1 MNYSLIIPVYN
12 EERTLP
18 QLINILNNLNNE
30 NLEVIIIDDGSND
43 NTKEILLKNNQF
55 IIKRNEINL
64 GKGASIIK
72 GVSLASNENIIL
84 MDGDLE
90 IDINDVQNLI
100 FKYENNK
107 SDVLTGVRWNKKNN
121 YKKYNVNMIG
131 NYIINFFFNLLFKSK
146 FKDVLCCVKIMSM
159 KHFRSLN
166 IQSQRF
172 SLEIEIM
179 SKLVLNGLTIEEIPV
194 RYNRRTTQEGK
205 KLKLSD
211 GWHIVGTMLKIRF
224 VK

>member
-43 NTKEILLKNNQF
+43 NTKDILFKNNQF
-55 IIKRNEINL
+55 IIKRNEINI

-172 SLEIEIM
+172 SLEIEMM

-194 RYNRRTTQEGK
+194 TYNRRTTQEGK